1 MAHVNPVQIQKFLKG
16 VDYPARKQTLLDTA
30 RREGADEQVCASLEQ
45 LPDKEF
51 ETPASVSKAFGDLPD
66 APEGGTSG
74 PVQADAGFVA
84 QVAQDAM
91 AEMQRG
97 QVALTNSASENVRQC
112 AQTLIDDH
120 GELGSQFE
128 RYARLHKIDLARDVR
143 PDQANALKKLSKLKG
158 EEFDR
163 AYLDQTHEDHTRNI
177 KIFAHNAATASDEG
191 LRKLARQGEQMLK
204 KHEKLISGLGGKH

>member
-30 RREGADEQVCASLEQ
+30 RREGADEQVCASIEQ

-66 APEGGTSG
+66 AGTSG

-97 QVALTNSASENVRQC
+97 RVALTTDRLDRTIRNV
-112 AQTLIDDH
+112 
-120 GELGSQFE
+120 
-128 RYARLHKIDLARDVR
+128 
-143 PDQANALKKLSKLKG
+143 
-158 EEFDR
+158 
-163 AYLDQTHEDHTRNI
+163 
-177 KIFAHNAATASDEG
+177 
-191 LRKLARQGEQMLK
+191 GEQRVVV
-204 KHEKLISGLGGKH
+204 